1 MSKNIYLHELHLRLR
16 SVFLWSLG
24 IFALHLQYLSFY
36 QTFAEQAALV
46 NQLMGNFPPVF
57 RAAFGMTGV
66 DLSQVLGFYSFVFT
80 FTQIC
85 LAIQAGNYGFG
96 LVSVEESERTA
107 DFLLSKPVSRGRVLT
122 AKALAAFTALT
133 LTNAAVW
140 GMAFALINLFRGGNE
155 YDPAAL
161 TLLLAT
167 IMPFQL
173 LFFGAGLAISLLVR
187 RVRNVT
193 PYGLGLG
200 FGMYVLSAFGD
211 MLGETKL
218 EWITP
223 FKHFAA
229 SDVLRNKGCDMSLL
243 WLDVGV
249 IAAAFAFSYWRYLRR
264 DIPAVA

>member
-1 MSKNIYLHELHLRLR
+1 MSKNIYLHELRLRLR
-16 SVFLWSLG
+16 SVLLWSLG
-24 IFALHLQYLSFY
+24 IFALHLLYLSFY

-46 NQLMGNFPPVF
+46 NQLMGNFPPTLL
-57 RAAFGMTGV
+57 AAFGMTGV

-80 FTQIC
+80 FAQIC

-107 DFLLSKPVSRGRVLT
+107 DFLLAKPVGRGRILT
-122 AKALAAFTALT
+122 AKSLAAFAALT

-140 GMAFALINLFRGGNE
+140 GTAFALIHLFRGGNE

-173 LFFGAGLAISLLVR
+173 FFFGAGLAISLLVG

-200 FGMYVLSAFGD
+200 FGMYVLAAFGD

-229 SDVLRNKGCDMSLL
+229 SDIIQNKGCDMSLL

-249 IAAAFAFSYWRYLRR
+249 IVSAFAFSYWRYLHR
-264 DIPAVA
+264 DIPSAA